1 MKFLKGLLVCAALTS
16 SAPWLSAQVTL
27 NMPQSTL
34 GAVIKSIQ
42 NQGTYEFFCDDNLAK
57 IKTPAVKV
65 NNQPIEEVLAKVLA
79 GKDVSYT
86 VNDKIV
92 YLKKNNAEAKSVKQ
106 AQTGETKNVTG
117 QIVDE
122 NGEPLIGAT
131 IQVPGTSIGATTDI
145 DGNFTL
151 KVPEGSNITISY
163 IGYQAKT
170 VKPGNAPVNVT
181 LEEDNKV
188 LEEVVVTAL
197 GIKRASK
204 ALSYNAQEI
213 KSSEITTVKDANFIN
228 SLSGKVAGVTIN
240 TSSAVVGGAATVV
253 MLLPSG
259 TVGVKLPSMSV
270 VAPIDGPAT

>member
-106 AQTGETKNVTG
+106 AQKKKKKNVTG

-131 IQVPGTSIGATTDI
+131 IQVP
-145 DGNFTL
+145 
-151 KVPEGSNITISY
+151 
-163 IGYQAKT
+163 
-170 VKPGNAPVNVT
+170 
-181 LEEDNKV
+181 
-188 LEEVVVTAL
+188 
-197 GIKRASK
+197 
-204 ALSYNAQEI
+204 
-213 KSSEITTVKDANFIN
+213 
-228 SLSGKVAGVTIN
+228 
-240 TSSAVVGGAATVV
+240 
-253 MLLPSG
+253 
-259 TVGVKLPSMSV
+259 
-270 VAPIDGPAT
+270 